1 MVIMEITVLA
11 IFISV
16 RQKVKR
22 SFHLKILMQVV
33 ALLIKIPH
41 LFVLQI
47 IISAERLLKKEQR
60 LTRYLIRQAFFYLL
74 TVLQVPQK
82 VQLNIMT
89 RTTKKT
95 ALTFGGAKAGMLVG
109 IM

>member
-11 IFISV
+11 IFISA
-16 RQKVKR
+16 RQKVKQ
-22 SFHLKILMQVV
+22 SFHLKILIQVV
-33 ALLIKIPH
+33 VLLIRILH
-41 LFVLQI
+41 LSVLQI
-47 IISAERLLKKEQR
+47 IISAERLLKKGQR

-74 TVLQVPQK
+74 IVLQVPQK